1 MELIEKAKELLKKR
15 NWAVFMT
22 VCGIAGLLLIMISAV
37 LPEKAPE
44 KGTER
49 DFPQKLSDVQDYCTR
64 IEKSLEDFLG
74 RIDGAGEVK
83 AYITAES
90 SERYVYATE
99 GRRSTADNKTE
110 EEEKY
115 VMIGSGS
122 EKNALIESVKIPKVT
137 GAVILCSGGDS
148 AVVREKLYS
157 AVSAALDLPT
167 AHIYVTKLR

>member
-1 MELIEKAKELLKKR
+1 MELIEKVKELVKNR

-22 VCGIAGLLLIMISAV
+22 VCGLAGLLLIMISAL
-37 LPEKAPE
+37 LPDKSVKEKSKTASPH
-44 KGTER
+44 
-49 DFPQKLSDVQDYCTR
+49 KLSEVQDYCRQT
-64 IEKSLEDFLG
+64 EKSLEDFLES
-74 RIDGAGEVK
+74 IDGAGEVK

-99 GRRSTADNKTE
+99 GRRSRADNKTE

-122 EKNALIESVKIPKVT
+122 EKNALIESVEIPKVT

-148 AVVREKLYS
+148 ASVREKLYS

-167 AHIYVTKLR
+167 ARIYVTKLR

>member
-1 MELIEKAKELLKKR
+1 MELIEKVKELVKKR

-22 VCGIAGLLLIMISAV
+22 VCGIAGLLLIMISSL
-37 LPEKAPE
+37 LPDKSREEKAAVAP
-44 KGTER
+44 
-49 DFPQKLSDVQDYCTR
+49 PQKLSEVQDYCRQT
-64 IEKSLEDFLG
+64 EKRLEDFLES
-74 RIDGAGEVK
+74 IDGAGEVK

-90 SERYVYATE
+90 GERYVYATE
-99 GRRSTADNKTE
+99 GRRSIADNKTE

-122 EKNALIESVKIPKVT
+122 EKNALVESVRIPKVT

-148 AVVREKLYS
+148 ASVREKLYN

-167 AHIYVTKLR
+167 ARIFVTKLR

>member
-1 MELIEKAKELLKKR
+1 MELIEKIKELVKNR

-22 VCGIAGLLLIMISAV
+22 VCGIAGLLLIMISAL
-37 LPEKAPE
+37 LPDKSNAPKA
-44 KGTER
+44 ER
-49 DFPQKLSDVQDYCTR
+49 ASPQKLSEVQDFCRSTA
-64 IEKSLEDFLG
+64 KGLEDFLES
-74 RIDGAGEVK
+74 IDGAGEVK

-99 GRRSTADNKTE
+99 GRRSKCDNKTE

-122 EKNALIESVKIPKVT
+122 EKNALIESVEIPKVT
-137 GAVILCSGGDS
+137 GAVILCSGSDS
-148 AVVREKLYS
+148 PYVSERIYK

-167 AHIYVTKLR
+167 ARIYVTKLR